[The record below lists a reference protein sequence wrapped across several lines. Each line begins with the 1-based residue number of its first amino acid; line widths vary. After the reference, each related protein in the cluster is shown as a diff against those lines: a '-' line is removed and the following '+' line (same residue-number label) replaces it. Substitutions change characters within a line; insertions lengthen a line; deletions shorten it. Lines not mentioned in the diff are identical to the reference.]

1 MFLEG
6 EIMSKDLQ
14 LEYVSLGTLRKNPFN
29 PRRTFDPSADDAL
42 KLEDMAQHIKK
53 DGILLPVVVRPWN
66 GGYQVAAGERR
77 RMAAELAGLKEI
89 PAIVRKMDDETMRR
103 YAVVEN
109 IHRLDLTDRELED
122 AVGRIWEQDYES
134 SEEFSQIASDLGM
147 NAIKLRRIL
156 TAHRGRRERP
166 SVARPDLQT
175 RDAAMLMAL
184 AKEAPK
190 EARQLAEARAKGEL
204 ESREL
209 DETVAIMRA
218 APKERRPEIF
228 EQVKR
233 ATKAKVKAR
242 REVEQTLRESDRY
255 AKEGPKLEWRRM
267 LSADER
273 LFNRVVDLRAGI
285 EKFDMTYLELFQTLD
300 LKLRAVRILE
310 TTRDNIDRTLT
321 LARKAEPRWRK
332 EWTERR
338 AELRE

>member
-1 MFLEG
+1 
-6 EIMSKDLQ
+6 
-14 LEYVSLGTLRKNPFN
+14 
-29 PRRTFDPSADDAL
+29 
-42 KLEDMAQHIKK
+42 
-53 DGILLPVVVRPWN
+53 
-66 GGYQVAAGERR
+66 
-77 RMAAELAGLKEI
+77 
-89 PAIVRKMDDETMRR
+89 
-103 YAVVEN
+103 
-109 IHRLDLTDRELED
+109 
-122 AVGRIWEQDYES
+122 
-134 SEEFSQIASDLGM
+134 
-147 NAIKLRRIL
+147 
-156 TAHRGRRERP
+156 
-166 SVARPDLQT
+166 
-175 RDAAMLMAL
+175 MLMAF

>member
-1 MFLEG
+1 
-6 EIMSKDLQ
+6 MSKDLR
-14 LEYVSLGTLRKNPFN
+14 LEYVSLGKLRKNPFN
-29 PRRTFDPSADDAL
+29 PRRTFDPSGDDTL

-66 GGYQVAAGERR
+66 GGYQLAAGERR

-89 PAIVRKMDDETMRR
+89 PAVVRKMDDETMRR

-147 NAIKLRRIL
+147 NKTKLGRIL
-156 TAHRGRRERP
+156 TAHTGRRERP
-166 SVARPDLQT
+166 SVARPDLPT
-175 RDAAMLMAL
+175 RDAAMLTAL

-190 EARQLAEARAKGEL
+190 EARQLAEARAKGKL

-218 APKERRPEIF
+218 APKERRPEIV

-233 ATKAKVKAR
+233 ATRAKVKAR
-242 REVEQTLRESDRY
+242 HEVEQTLRESDRY

-300 LKLRAVRILE
+300 HRLKAVKILE
-310 TTRDNIDRTLT
+310 TIRDSVDRTLI

-338 AELRE
+338 AELKE